1 MKIQNE
7 PIDWH
12 LSIGHETN
20 KLIKVEK
27 NKSNTYLITILPR
40 SPSIGMPKVTE
51 AIYTKAADAI
61 WLRAVDNSTA
71 RNISINSG
79 ETGGQRAKQWGQGPG
94 PVVGPVVGPVWVEV
108 IVEVEVGVIVG
119 VEYSYIN

>member
-20 KLIKVEK
+20 KRIKVEK

-40 SPSIGMPKVTE
+40 SPSKGMPK
-51 AIYTKAADAI
+51 AKRQFI
-61 WLRAVDNSTA
+61 LRPLTPFG
-71 RNISINSG
+71 SG
-79 ETGGQRAKQWGQGPG
+79 RWTIPPPG
-94 PVVGPVVGPVWVEV
+94 TSP
-108 IVEVEVGVIVG
+108 
-119 VEYSYIN
+119 

>member
-20 KLIKVEK
+20 KRIKVEK

-40 SPSIGMPKVTE
+40 SPSKGMPKATE
-51 AIYTKAADAI
+51 AISTKAADAI

-79 ETGGQRAKQWGQGPG
+79 ETGGQRAKQWGQGP
-94 PVVGPVVGPVWVEV
+94 VVGPVWVEV
-108 IVEVEVGVIVG
+108 IVGVEVGVMNG
-119 VEYSYIN
+119 VAIYISNI